1 MKKAK
6 ILSGVLLL
14 CFSSPLISQ
23 AATLDVVDIV
33 AEAMP
38 MRLDSKSVRDG
49 KMDGGQAWKV
59 IPGIPFMIIKK
70 ENAALNDVQV
80 EVNYAIK
87 LDDQWTVRPG
97 MLTHF
102 SSNGTRYGPYVKLSW
117 DATKDLNFGI
127 RYRYDWKAYRQQ
139 DLSGDMSRDNVHRWD
154 GYVTYHI
161 NSDFTFAWQT
171 TLYSKQNDYRY
182 ANHKK
187 WATENAFV
195 LQYHMTPDITPYIEY
210 DYLDRQG
217 VYNGRDNLSENS
229 YRIGVSFKL

>member
-23 AATLDVVDIV
+23 AATLDVRGGYRSGSH
-33 AEAMP
+33 AYET
-38 MRLDSKSVRDG
+38 RL
-49 KMDGGQAWKV
+49 KV
-59 IPGIPFMIIKK
+59 SEGWQNGWWASMESNTWNTIHDNKK

-217 VYNGRDNLSENS
+217 VLQRQ
-229 YRIGVSFKL
+229 R

>member
-1 MKKAK
+1 MTSLKTSIKT
-6 ILSGVLLL
+6 ITYLS
-14 CFSSPLISQ
+14 
-23 AATLDVVDIV
+23 DIGCLEIQG
-33 AEAMP
+33 AS
-38 MRLDSKSVRDG
+38 L
-49 KMDGGQAWKV
+49 
-59 IPGIPFMIIKK
+59 
-70 ENAALNDVQV
+70 
-80 EVNYAIK
+80 
-87 LDDQWTVRPG
+87 
-97 MLTHF
+97 
-102 SSNGTRYGPYVKLSW
+102 
-117 DATKDLNFGI
+117 
-127 RYRYDWKAYRQQ
+127 
-139 DLSGDMSRDNVHRWD
+139 WD

>member
-1 MKKAK
+1 
-6 ILSGVLLL
+6 
-14 CFSSPLISQ
+14 
-23 AATLDVVDIV
+23 
-33 AEAMP
+33 
-38 MRLDSKSVRDG
+38 
-49 KMDGGQAWKV
+49 MDGA
-59 IPGIPFMIIKK
+59 PGNV
-70 ENAALNDVQV
+70 NAFQQQRHTLRTLR
-80 EVNYAIK
+80 K
-87 LDDQWTVRPG
+87 TVP
-97 MLTHF
+97 
-102 SSNGTRYGPYVKLSW
+102 

-210 DYLDRQG
+210 DHRPSGCLQRQ
-217 VYNGRDNLSENS
+217 R
-229 YRIGVSFKL
+229 

>member
-1 MKKAK
+1 M
-6 ILSGVLLL
+6 LSGWRYTPAV
-14 CFSSPLISQ
+14 SY
-23 AATLDVVDIV
+23 THLDVYKRQESNTWNTIHDN
-33 AEAMP
+33 
-38 MRLDSKSVRDG
+38 
-49 KMDGGQAWKV
+49 
-59 IPGIPFMIIKK
+59 KK

-229 YRIGVSFKL
+229 YRIGCLLYTSPGFYNIRYCRLPR

>member
-1 MKKAK
+1 
-6 ILSGVLLL
+6 
-14 CFSSPLISQ
+14 
-23 AATLDVVDIV
+23 
-33 AEAMP
+33 
-38 MRLDSKSVRDG
+38 
-49 KMDGGQAWKV
+49 MDGA
-59 IPGIPFMIIKK
+59 PGNV
-70 ENAALNDVQV
+70 NAFQQQRHTLRTLR
-80 EVNYAIK
+80 K
-87 LDDQWTVRPG
+87 TVTGR
-97 MLTHF
+97 
-102 SSNGTRYGPYVKLSW
+102 
-117 DATKDLNFGI
+117 DKDLNFGI

-229 YRIGVSFKL
+229 YRIGVSFKLQQTGDSHNE

>member
-1 MKKAK
+1 RSHWSTSKTP
-6 ILSGVLLL
+6 SY
-14 CFSSPLISQ
+14 
-23 AATLDVVDIV
+23 T
-33 AEAMP
+33 
-38 MRLDSKSVRDG
+38 KSVSW
-49 KMDGGQAWKV
+49 QHH
-59 IPGIPFMIIKK
+59 
-70 ENAALNDVQV
+70 QV

>member
-1 MKKAK
+1 
-6 ILSGVLLL
+6 
-14 CFSSPLISQ
+14 
-23 AATLDVVDIV
+23 
-33 AEAMP
+33 
-38 MRLDSKSVRDG
+38 
-49 KMDGGQAWKV
+49 
-59 IPGIPFMIIKK
+59 
-70 ENAALNDVQV
+70 
-80 EVNYAIK
+80 
-87 LDDQWTVRPG
+87 
-97 MLTHF
+97 
-102 SSNGTRYGPYVKLSW
+102 
-117 DATKDLNFGI
+117 
-127 RYRYDWKAYRQQ
+127 
-139 DLSGDMSRDNVHRWD
+139 RDNVHRWD

-161 NSDFTFAWQT
+161 NSDLTFAWQT

>member
-1 MKKAK
+1 ME
-6 ILSGVLLL
+6 
-14 CFSSPLISQ
+14 
-23 AATLDVVDIV
+23 AT
-33 AEAMP
+33 P

-59 IPGIPFMIIKK
+59 IPGIPFMIIKRK
-70 ENAALNDVQV
+70 MPHSMMFRLKLITRLNLM
-80 EVNYAIK
+80 I
-87 LDDQWTVRPG
+87 
-97 MLTHF
+97 
-102 SSNGTRYGPYVKLSW
+102 
-117 DATKDLNFGI
+117 
-127 RYRYDWKAYRQQ
+127 
-139 DLSGDMSRDNVHRWD
+139 D

>member
-1 MKKAK
+1 
-6 ILSGVLLL
+6 
-14 CFSSPLISQ
+14 
-23 AATLDVVDIV
+23 
-33 AEAMP
+33 
-38 MRLDSKSVRDG
+38 
-49 KMDGGQAWKV
+49 
-59 IPGIPFMIIKK
+59 
-70 ENAALNDVQV
+70 
-80 EVNYAIK
+80 
-87 LDDQWTVRPG
+87 

-139 DLSGDMSRDNVHRWD
+139 DLSGDMSRDNVRRWD

-187 WATENAFV
+187 CATENAFV

>member
-1 MKKAK
+1 
-6 ILSGVLLL
+6 
-14 CFSSPLISQ
+14 
-23 AATLDVVDIV
+23 
-33 AEAMP
+33 
-38 MRLDSKSVRDG
+38 
-49 KMDGGQAWKV
+49 MDGA
-59 IPGIPFMIIKK
+59 PGNV
-70 ENAALNDVQV
+70 NA
-80 EVNYAIK
+80 
-87 LDDQWTVRPG
+87 
-97 MLTHF
+97 F
-102 SSNGTRYGPYVKLSW
+102 SSNGTHGPYVKLSW

-195 LQYHMTPDITPYIEY
+195 LQYHITPDITPYIEY